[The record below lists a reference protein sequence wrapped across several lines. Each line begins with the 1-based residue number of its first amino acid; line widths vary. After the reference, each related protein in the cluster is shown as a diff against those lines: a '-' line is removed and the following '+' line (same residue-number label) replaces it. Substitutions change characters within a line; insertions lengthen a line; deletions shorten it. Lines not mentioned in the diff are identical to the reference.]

1 MSATESNALT
11 EAAQRTALL
20 ARANELA
27 RAGDDPVLVVLETLG
42 GFSPDDMLRFV
53 ASESGMPMKR
63 LAQMEALTPEF
74 SVFSYSECL
83 KQNCVVLSDAARG
96 GNCDNGSDP
105 SEPRRTFVCDD
116 PWNSALISLA
126 SYRLAGYFELA
137 FAHPLELKALLAG
150 FDNDREALSQLIRL
164 DKTSTSALNAEE
176 ISLTS
181 IASDESQV
189 VRLVNSTL
197 YDAHRNRVS
206 DIHFEN
212 SLRGLTIKYRIDGV
226 ISTARALPDP
236 GLAEQVVSRLKVMA
250 ELDIG
255 EKRIPQD
262 GRFSV
267 SMQAR
272 EVDFRVSIMPGLF
285 GEDAVLRILDRQ
297 SLTTDMAQLNLDML
311 GIDATTRQVMRRLAN
326 QPYGMLLVTGPTGS
340 GKTTTLYATLS
351 EIKRGDDKIVTI
363 EDPVEYQLEDIL
375 QIPVNEKKG
384 LTFARGLRS
393 ILRHDPDRILV
404 GEIRDRETAEI
415 AIQAAL
421 TGHLVYTTVH
431 ANNVFDVL
439 SRFRHMQIDP
449 YSFVTA
455 LNGVVAQRLVRL
467 VCAECAVPFSPDDTL
482 LQDSHVTSEQLASA
496 RLMKGRGCANCRGS
510 GYRGRRA
517 LTEVLVLDDDLRE
530 AILQQMPAS
539 QLKDMARQRGMRSMR
554 EQAVDAV
561 RIGQTTLEE
570 INRVTYIG

>member
-1 MSATESNALT
+1 MSNSAAEALVEPAQKALPLKRARELALT
-11 EAAQRTALL
+11 GGEAVLSALERL
-20 ARANELA
+20 AGLSLDEALQ
-27 RAGDDPVLVVLETLG
+27 
-42 GFSPDDMLRFV
+42 F
-53 ASESGMPMKR
+53 ASRESGMPVQR
-63 LAQMEALTPEF
+63 LTQMEALTPDF
-74 SVFSYSECL
+74 SVFSYAECL
-83 KQNCVVLSDAARG
+83 KQNCVVLNNAADG
-96 GNCDNGSDP
+96 GRDDGS
-105 SEPRRTFVCDD
+105 SEPTRIFVCDD
-116 PWNSALISLA
+116 PWNESLISLA
-126 SYRLAGYFELA
+126 SYRLVGYFDVA
-137 FAHPLELKALLAG
+137 CAHPLELKVLLARYG
-150 FDNDREALSQLIRL
+150 SDQEALTQLIQL
-164 DKTSTSALNAEE
+164 DRSDTGALDAEE
-176 ISLTS
+176 ISLAS

-236 GLAEQVVSRLKVMA
+236 SLAEQVISRLKVMA

-267 SMQAR
+267 SIQAR

-351 EIKRGDDKIVTI
+351 EIKRGDDKIITI

-467 VCAECAVPFSPDDTL
+467 VCTQCAAPFIPDDAL
-482 LQDSHVTSEQLASA
+482 LQDSRITREQLANG
-496 RLMKGRGCANCRGS
+496 RLMKGSGCGHCRGS
-510 GYRGRRA
+510 GYRSRRA
-517 LTEVLVLDDDLRE
+517 LAEVLTLDDDLRE

-539 QLKDMARQRGMRSMR
+539 QLKEMARQRGMRFMR

-561 RIGQTTLEE
+561 RLGQTTLEE
-570 INRVTYIG
+570 INRVTFTG

>member
-1 MSATESNALT
+1 MTRASTAT
-11 EAAQRTALL
+11 LL
-20 ARANELA
+20 AQARSLA
-27 RAGDDPVLVVLETLG
+27 GSDGESLLCALEKAGGLSVDDVLTLVADESG
-42 GFSPDDMLRFV
+42 TTLLRF
-53 ASESGMPMKR
+53 
-63 LAQMEALTPEF
+63 AQMEAMSPDF
-74 SVFSYSECL
+74 SGFSYAECL
-83 KQNCVVLSDAARG
+83 QRNCAVLRDH
-96 GNCDNGSDP
+96 DNQ
-105 SEPRRTFVCDD
+105 RTLVSDD
-116 PWNSALISLA
+116 PWNTALVSLA
-126 SYRLAGYFELA
+126 SYRLPGYFDLA
-137 FAHPLELKALLAG
+137 FAHPLELKALLARFG
-150 FDNDREALSQLIRL
+150 SDQDTLSQLIRL
-164 DKTSTSALNAEE
+164 DRSTDSANTAEE
-176 ISLTS
+176 ISLAS

-212 SLRGLTIKYRIDGV
+212 SLRGLSIRYRIDGV
-226 ISTARALPDP
+226 ISTARLLTDPDM
-236 GLAEQVVSRLKVMA
+236 AEQVISRLKVMA

-267 SMQAR
+267 SIQSR

-297 SLTTDMAQLNLDML
+297 ALTTDMAQLNLDL
-311 GIDATTRQVMRRLAN
+311 LRIDASTRDVMRRLAN
-326 QPYGMLLVTGPTGS
+326 HPYGMLLVTGPTGS

-351 EIKRGDDKIVTI
+351 EIKRGDDKIITI
-363 EDPVEYQLEDIL
+363 EDPVEYQLDDIL

-455 LNGVVAQRLVRL
+455 LNGIVAQRLVRL
-467 VCAECAVPFSPDDTL
+467 VCSHCTASFVPDDTSL
-482 LQDSHVTSEQLASA
+482 HDSRVTHEQLAGG
-496 RLMKGRGCANCRGS
+496 RLMKGTGCANCRGS

-517 LTEVLVLDDDLRE
+517 LAEVLVLDDDLRE
-530 AILQQMPAS
+530 AILQQIPTS
-539 QLKDMARQRGMRSMR
+539 RLKEMARQRGMRAMR
-554 EQAVDAV
+554 EQAIEAV
-561 RIGQTTLEE
+561 KQGQTTLEE
-570 INRVTYIG
+570 INRVTFAD

>member
-1 MSATESNALT
+1 MSDALT
-11 EAAQRTALL
+11 EAGSLL
-20 ARANELA
+20 ARARTLA
-27 RAGDDPVLVVLETLG
+27 RTNGEPVLCTLEATG
-42 GFSPDDMLRFV
+42 SFSVDAMLQFV
-53 ASESGMPMKR
+53 ARESGMVLLR
-63 LAQMEALTPEF
+63 LAQMEAKTPDF
-74 SVFSYSECL
+74 SGFGYAECL
-83 KQNCVVLSDAARG
+83 QQNCVVLHDG
-96 GNCDNGSDP
+96 DD
-105 SEPRRTFVCDD
+105 RRTLVCDD
-116 PWNSALISLA
+116 PWHTTLITRA
-126 SYRLAGYFELA
+126 SYRIPGYFDLA
-137 FAHPLELKALLAG
+137 FAHPLELKALLARFG
-150 FDNDREALSQLIRL
+150 GDHDALSQLIRL
-164 DKTSTSALNAEE
+164 DKTDNGASDSEE
-176 ISLTS
+176 ISLAS
-181 IASDESQV
+181 IAGDESQV

-212 SLRGLTIKYRIDGV
+212 SLRGLSIKYRIDGV
-226 ISTARALPDP
+226 ISTARILPDP
-236 GLAEQVVSRLKVMA
+236 TISEQVISRLKVMA

-267 SMQAR
+267 SIEPR

-297 SLTTDMAQLNLDML
+297 SLTADMAQLNLSML
-311 GIDATTRQVMRRLAN
+311 GIDEPTRQVMRRLAN
-326 QPYGMLLVTGPTGS
+326 QPHGMLLVTGPTGS

-351 EIKRGDDKIVTI
+351 EIKRGEDKIITI
-363 EDPVEYQLEDIL
+363 EDPVEYQLDDIL

-455 LNGVVAQRLVRL
+455 LNGVVAQRLIRL
-467 VCAECAVPFSPDDTL
+467 NCTHCAAPFVPDEAL
-482 LQDSHVTSEQLASA
+482 LRDSRVTREQLADGT
-496 RLMKGRGCANCRGS
+496 LMKGAGCANCRGN

-517 LTEVLVLDDDLRE
+517 LAEVLVLDDPLRE
-530 AILQQMPAS
+530 AILQQMPTGR
-539 QLKDMARQRGMRSMR
+539 LKEMARQRGMRLMR
-554 EQAVDAV
+554 EQAIEAV
-561 RIGQTTLEE
+561 KRGQTTLEE
-570 INRVTYIG
+570 INRVTFAD

>member
-1 MSATESNALT
+1 MSDAPA
-11 EAAQRTALL
+11 EAVSLL
-20 ARANELA
+20 AQARALA
-27 RAGDDPVLVVLETLG
+27 RTHGEPVLCTLEKAG
-42 GFSPDDMLRFV
+42 SFSVDAMLQFV
-53 ASESGMPMKR
+53 ASESGTALLR
-63 LAQMEALTPEF
+63 LAQMEAMTPDF
-74 SVFSYSECL
+74 SGFSYAECL
-83 KQNCVVLSDAARG
+83 QKNCVVLHDG
-96 GNCDNGSDP
+96 DD
-105 SEPRRTFVCDD
+105 RRTLVCDD
-116 PWNSALISLA
+116 PWHTTLITLA
-126 SYRLAGYFELA
+126 SYRIPGYFDLA
-137 FAHPLELKALLAG
+137 FAHPLELKALLTRFG
-150 FDNDREALSQLIRL
+150 SDQDALSQLIRL
-164 DKTSTSALNAEE
+164 DKTDNGASDSEE
-176 ISLTS
+176 ISLAS
-181 IASDESQV
+181 IAGDESQV

-212 SLRGLTIKYRIDGV
+212 SLRGLSIKYRIDGV
-226 ISTARALPDP
+226 ISTARVLPDP
-236 GLAEQVVSRLKVMA
+236 AIAEQVISRLKVMA

-267 SMQAR
+267 SIDPR

-297 SLTTDMAQLNLDML
+297 SLTADMAQLNLSML
-311 GIDATTRQVMRRLAN
+311 GVDEPTRQVMRRLAN
-326 QPYGMLLVTGPTGS
+326 QPHGMLLVTGPTGS

-351 EIKRGDDKIVTI
+351 EIKRGEDKIITI
-363 EDPVEYQLEDIL
+363 EDPVEYQLDDIL

-455 LNGVVAQRLVRL
+455 LNGVVAQRLIRL
-467 VCAECAVPFSPDDTL
+467 NCTHCAAPIAPDEAL
-482 LQDSHVTSEQLASA
+482 LRDSRVTREQLADGT
-496 RLMKGRGCANCRGS
+496 LMKGTGCANCRGN
-510 GYRGRRA
+510 GYRGRCA
-517 LTEVLVLDDDLRE
+517 LAEVLVLDDPLRE
-530 AILQQMPAS
+530 AILQQMPTGR
-539 QLKDMARQRGMRSMR
+539 LKEMARQRGMHLMR
-554 EQAVDAV
+554 EQAIEAV
-561 RIGQTTLEE
+561 KRGQTTLEE
-570 INRVTYIG
+570 INRVTFAD

>member
-1 MSATESNALT
+1 MTGALPSIT
-11 EAAQRTALL
+11 PTDALL
-20 ARANELA
+20 ARARALA
-27 RAGDDPVLVVLETLG
+27 RSQDEPLLCSLEKAGDLSADA
-42 GFSPDDMLRFV
+42 MLRFV
-53 ASESGMPMKR
+53 VDASGMA
-63 LAQMEALTPEF
+63 LLTLGEMEAMQPEF
-74 SVFSYSECL
+74 NSFSYAECL
-83 KQNCVVLSDAARG
+83 QQNCIILRDG
-96 GNCDNGSDP
+96 ENG
-105 SEPRRTFVCDD
+105 RTLVCDD
-116 PWNSALISLA
+116 PWNDRLITMA
-126 SYRLAGYFELA
+126 SYRLPGYFALA
-137 FAHPLELKALLAG
+137 FAHPLELKALLARFG
-150 FDNDREALSQLIRL
+150 ADQDALSQLIRL
-164 DKTSTSALNAEE
+164 DDTGRDASDAEE
-176 ISLTS
+176 ISLVS

-197 YDAHRNRVS
+197 YDAHRHRVS

-212 SLRGLTIKYRIDGV
+212 TLRGLSIKYRIDGV
-226 ISTARALPDP
+226 ISTARVLPDP
-236 GLAEQVVSRLKVMA
+236 SLSEQVISRLKVMA

-267 SMQAR
+267 SIQAR

-297 SLTTDMAQLNLDML
+297 SLTADQAKLTLDTL
-311 GIDATTRQVMRRLAN
+311 GIDAATRETIRRLAN
-326 QPYGMLLVTGPTGS
+326 HPYGMLLVTGPTGS

-351 EIKRGDDKIVTI
+351 EIKRGDDKIITI
-363 EDPVEYQLEDIL
+363 EDPVEYQLDDIL

-439 SRFRHMQIDP
+439 SRFRHMQVDP

-467 VCAECAVPFSPDDTL
+467 VCTQCAAPFTPDDAL
-482 LQDSHVTSEQLASA
+482 LRDSRVTRDQLAGG
-496 RLMKGRGCANCRGS
+496 RLMKGAGCAHCRGN

-517 LTEVLVLDDDLRE
+517 LAEVLVLDDDLRE
-530 AILQQMPAS
+530 AILQHTPAS
-539 QLKDMARQRGMRSMR
+539 QLKEMARLRGMRLMR
-554 EQAVDAV
+554 EQAIDAV
-561 RIGQTTLEE
+561 LSGHTTLEE
-570 INRVTYIG
+570 INRVTFAD

>member
-1 MSATESNALT
+1 MIDQDSKPLKD
-11 EAAQRTALL
+11 TARQPELL
-20 ARANELA
+20 AQAKEIALA
-27 RAGDDPVLVVLETLG
+27 DGAPLLTVLERLG
-42 GFSPDDMLRFV
+42 HFSPDQVLQFA
-53 ASESGMPMKR
+53 ASESGMAVQR
-63 LAQMEALTPEF
+63 LAQMELMTPDF
-74 SVFSYSECL
+74 SVFSYSDCL
-83 KQNCVVLSDAARG
+83 RQNCVVLTGAPDCGDDTDG
-96 GNCDNGSDP
+96 GRP
-105 SEPRRTFVCDD
+105 TRIFVCDD

-126 SYRLAGYFELA
+126 SYRLVGYFDLA
-137 FAHPLELKALLAG
+137 FAHPLELKALLARSG
-150 FDNDREALSQLIRL
+150 SDQEALSQLIRL
-164 DKTSTSALNAEE
+164 DRTKTGTLDFEE

-197 YDAHRNRVS
+197 YDAHSNRVS

-212 SLRGLTIKYRIDGV
+212 SLRGLTVKYRIDGV
-226 ISTARALPDP
+226 ISTARALPDA

-267 SMQAR
+267 SLQAR

-297 SLTTDMAQLNLDML
+297 SLTTNMAQLNLDML
-311 GIDATTRQVMRRLAN
+311 GIDATTSQVMRRLAN

-351 EIKRGDDKIVTI
+351 EIKRGDDKIITI

-449 YSFVTA
+449 YSFVSA

-467 VCAECAVPFSPDDTL
+467 VCPHCAVPFTPDDTL
-482 LQDSHVTSEQLASA
+482 LQDSHVTRDQLADGQ
-496 RLMKGRGCANCRGS
+496 LMKGTGCAHCRGS

-517 LTEVLVLDDDLRE
+517 LAEVLVLDDDLRD
-530 AILQQMPAS
+530 AILQQVPAS
-539 QLKDMARQRGMRSMR
+539 QLKEMARQRGMRFMR

-561 RIGQTTLEE
+561 QLGQTTLEE
-570 INRVTYIG
+570 INRVTFTV

>member
-1 MSATESNALT
+1 MSVTGINAESANGVELLTRAKAL
-11 EAAQRTALL
+11 AL
-20 ARANELA
+20 ADET
-27 RAGDDPVLVVLETLG
+27 PVLSALEREGNL
-42 GFSPDDMLRFV
+42 SADV
-53 ASESGMPMKR
+53 ALQIAADECGMRSIR
-63 LAQMEALTPEF
+63 LAAMEQMVP
-74 SVFSYSECL
+74 VFSAFTYAECL
-83 KQNCVVLSDAARG
+83 KHNCIVLHCVEDGQTLASDADAT
-96 GNCDNGSDP
+96 P
-105 SEPRRTFVCDD
+105 LFVCDD
-116 PWNSALISLA
+116 PWNSSLITIA
-126 SYRLAGYFELA
+126 SYRIPGYFDLA
-137 FAHPLELKALLAG
+137 FAHPVELKTLLAR
-150 FDNDREALSQLIRL
+150 FEANQDALSQLIRL
-164 DKTSTSALNAEE
+164 DQADTAGQDVEE

-181 IASDESQV
+181 IASNESQV

-212 SLRGLTIKYRIDGV
+212 SLRGLSIKYRIDGV
-226 ISTARALPDP
+226 ISTARILPDSS
-236 GLAEQVVSRLKVMA
+236 LAEQVISRLKVMA

-267 SMQAR
+267 SLKAR

-297 SLTTDMAQLNLDML
+297 SLTADMTQLNLDLL
-311 GIDATTRQVMRRLAN
+311 GIDAATRQAIRQLAN

-351 EIKRGDDKIVTI
+351 EIKRGEDKIITI
-363 EDPVEYQLEDIL
+363 EDPVEYQLDDIL

-421 TGHLVYTTVH
+421 TGHLVYTSVH

-455 LNGVVAQRLVRL
+455 LNGVLAQRLVRMN
-467 VCAECAVPFSPDDTL
+467 CPECALPFVPDDTL
-482 LQDSHVTSEQLASA
+482 LSESRVTRAQLSDGV
-496 RLMKGRGCANCRGS
+496 LLKGAGCAHCRGS

-517 LTEVLVLDDDLRE
+517 LTEILVLDDDLRE
-530 AILQQMPAS
+530 AILKHLPAS
-539 QLKDMARQRGMRSMR
+539 QLKEMARQRGMRFMR
-554 EQAVDAV
+554 DIAIDAV
-561 RIGQTTLEE
+561 RSGQTTLEE
-570 INRVTYIG
+570 INRVTFTG